1 MSEGLQV
8 GGIEKS
14 AATSSPSFLGGA
26 MIIAGTAVGAGMFSV
41 PTVSAGMWSIWAIF
55 ALAFTWFCMLHSGLM
70 ILETNLNYPVG
81 SSFDTMVKD
90 TLGTGWNTINNI
102 SVGFVGY
109 ILCYAYISGGGSIVV
124 HTLDATL
131 GVELPQMLAGL
142 IFALGLAF
150 FVWWSTKAVDRITTI
165 LLGGMI
171 ITFFM
176 SVSGY
181 TFNMKAAIFFDS
193 NSGMGLASYFPYLF
207 AALPFCL
214 ASFGY
219 HHNVPSLMKYY
230 GKEPKKI
237 LLCLGTGTFLALVLY
252 IVWLFATLGNI
263 SRADFGPII
272 QQGGNIGVLVDAL
285 GHAVNNSSASNM
297 LSAFGNM
304 AVASSFLGVS
314 LGLFDFLADFLKF
327 DDSTSGRAK
336 TAAATFVPP
345 LIGGLFFP
353 DGFIIAIGYAGL
365 AATIWT
371 AIVPAL
377 MVRVS
382 RKKFGNPRFRVWG
395 GEALVWVIFGFGILV
410 AGSHLLG
417 MFDALPVYP

>member
-1 MSEGLQV
+1 MSEGTKQ
-8 GGIEKS
+8 GGLAYTAEK
-14 AATSSPSFLGGA
+14 TGPSFLGGA

-55 ALAFTWFCMLHSGLM
+55 ALAFTWFCMLHSGMM

-102 SVGFVGY
+102 AVAFVGY

-124 HTLDATL
+124 HTLEATV
-131 GVELPQMLAGL
+131 GVAPPQMLAGL
-142 IFALGLAF
+142 MFAIGLAL
-150 FVWWSTKAVDRITTI
+150 FVWWSTKAVDRITTVLI
-165 LLGGMI
+165 GGMI

-176 SVSGY
+176 SVAGY

-193 NSGMGLASYFPYLF
+193 ESALGMGSYFPYLF

-230 GKEPKKI
+230 GKDPKKI
-237 LLCLGTGTFLALVLY
+237 VMCLGTGTLIALVLY

-272 QQGGNIGVLVDAL
+272 EQGGNIGVLVEAL
-285 GHAVNNSSASNM
+285 GQAVENTSASNM
-297 LSAFGNM
+297 LSAFGNL
-304 AVASSFLGVS
+304 AVASSFLGVA

-327 DDSTSGRAK
+327 DDSQTGRAK
-336 TAAATFVPP
+336 TAAVTFVPP
-345 LIGGLFFP
+345 LIGGIFFP
-353 DGFIIAIGYAGL
+353 DGFIMAIGYAGL
-365 AATIWT
+365 AATVWT

-377 MVRVS
+377 MVRIS

-395 GEALVWVIFGFGILV
+395 GEPLVWVIFSFGVLV
-410 AGSHLLG
+410 AVSHALG
-417 MFDALPVYP
+417 MFNALPVYP